1 MNIMA
6 ILRILFYNKVYSCR
20 EQISWKFRTV
30 VSWRYCRLQIYKDCN
45 FSVSVRTN
53 PAYPQEYIRTLK
65 VIKGCHSFHKL
76 QNFLS
81 FVKLCKL
88 LTLEQGFPQSMKR
101 YKDTQILFNVLK
113 VELGSQPLNHS
124 IISIF
129 WWNIIGIMPKNIYIL
144 KKYLYFEEIGS
155 IHLLQLLL

>member
-1 MNIMA
+1 MQGIVN
-6 ILRILFYNKVYSCR
+6 LRTHTVK
-20 EQISWKFRTV
+20 ISFSRL
-30 VSWRYCRLQIYKDCN
+30 WRYCMLQRYKDYN
-45 FSVSVRTN
+45 FSVCTKEPSIS
-53 PAYPQEYIRTLK
+53 PEYIRTLK
-65 VIKGCHSFHKL
+65 VNKGCHSFHKL